1 MLTAVY
7 LINRLPNSAIANK
20 TTYEVLFGKLPSF
33 SHLRVFGCLCYAST
47 LAHNRHKFLPKAT
60 KCVFLGYPF
69 GVKGYKIMN
78 LTTHSVFISRDVHF
92 YESLFPFQS
101 SDLLKYLDPFDS
113 KTLPSSV
120 LLDSIPLPNISDE
133 PFIPD
138 LPTSAANTLATVECV
153 PLDGPIADPSF
164 SSPALDACTTTPIP
178 NVSSLQI
185 RKSTRVHRLPTY
197 LQDYSCSLL
206 STKPSPGSPYDINS
220 HLSYANL
227 SFFYQVFALAASA
240 EVEPEFYH

>member
-1 MLTAVY
+1 
-7 LINRLPNSAIANK
+7 
-20 TTYEVLFGKLPSF
+20 
-33 SHLRVFGCLCYAST
+33 
-47 LAHNRHKFLPKAT
+47 
-60 KCVFLGYPF
+60 
-69 GVKGYKIMN
+69 MN

-240 EVEPEFYH
+240 EVEPEFYHQAVLSKAWQGAMDKEISALEFNHTWGVVPLPHGKIPIGCKWVYKIK